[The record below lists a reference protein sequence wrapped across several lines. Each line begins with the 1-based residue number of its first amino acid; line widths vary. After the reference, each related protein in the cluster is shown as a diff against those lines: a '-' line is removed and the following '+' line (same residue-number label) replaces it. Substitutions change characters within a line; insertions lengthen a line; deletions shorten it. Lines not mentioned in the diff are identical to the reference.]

1 MQTDTTSQSPP
12 EHTPVPYFARQDSAG
27 SWGVWISENEHSPAV
42 AYLSI
47 GEFLPSGTP
56 EANAKFIAHACNCYG
71 PMLEA
76 LQDIY
81 GELIFLIQNSDGIM
95 GLMETGHN
103 PTWGTA
109 ERQCLPAIAFVKDAI
124 AAATGMAIA

>member
-1 MQTDTTSQSPP
+1 MQTDTTNQSPP
-12 EHTPVPYFARQDSAG
+12 EHTPGPYFARQDSAG
-27 SWGVWISENEHSPAV
+27 SWIVGVSENEHSPAV

-56 EANAKFIAHACNCYG
+56 EANARLLAAA
-71 PMLEA
+71 PAMLEA

-95 GLMETGHN
+95 GLMETDHN

-109 ERQCLPAIAFVKDAI
+109 ERQCLSAIAFVKEAI
-124 AAATGMAIA
+124 ESATGRALK